1 VIVILYIMDSLR
13 ADFLSC
19 YGCPHE
25 TSPNIDE
32 LARQGVLFSNAFAQ
46 STWTRA
52 AGASILSSLYPSV
65 HRVRTHEDYLP
76 SFVPTLPERLGRN
89 GFKTMAV
96 TGMGNIS
103 RHFGFARGF
112 DDFVELYKERTV
124 MEKRK
129 IVPVKGTGWEIHF
142 KVDTDDVPIATS
154 EDINEFVLSFLR
166 RQKNENSFIF
176 VWSIDT
182 HAPYFHRDPGMRRF
196 APSAE
201 YVSCED
207 LAVMKDEKELRRSEL
222 IYRDMI
228 YFNDHQI
235 GLLVEELRKMGL
247 YEDMFLIITGDH
259 GEAFGEHGVTCHG
272 KVPHEEQIR
281 VPLIMKFPFSR
292 VTGEVSSIAQHIDIA
307 PTVLDVLGI
316 PADPRGMQGR
326 SLTPVLGDRLKV
338 NDYAFTEYQLK
349 NEFPSYISIRTE
361 EYKYIAVRQPEKEW
375 TKRLRARMRL
385 RPSTRFRH
393 KPMYLFNLKNDP
405 GEKVNILRVEHEK
418 VKSFH
423 AVGKTFYRNNQ
434 KTMAFLEGKAPRQ
447 GTHGI
452 DQKPDEEVAKQLK
465 ALGYFE

>member
-1 VIVILYIMDSLR
+1 VIILLYVMDSLR

-19 YGCPHE
+19 YGHSQE
-25 TSPNIDE
+25 TSPYIDG
-32 LARQGVLFSNAFAQ
+32 LAKEGILFTHAFAQ

-65 HRVRTHEDYLP
+65 HRVQTHEDYLP
-76 SFVPTLPERLGRN
+76 SFVPVLPEELGRN

-112 DDFVELYKERTV
+112 DDFIELYKEKTV
-124 MEKRK
+124 MERRK

-182 HAPYFHRDPGMRRF
+182 HAPYFHRDPELRRF
-196 APSAE
+196 APSTE

-207 LAVMKDEKELRRSEL
+207 LAVMKDEKELKKSEL
-222 IYRDMI
+222 LYRDMI

-235 GLLVEELRKMGL
+235 GVLMEALRKMGL
-247 YEDMFLIITGDH
+247 YEDMLLILTGDH

-292 VTGEVSSIAQHIDIA
+292 FTGEVSSMVQHIDIV
-307 PTVLDVLGI
+307 PTVLDVLGL
-316 PADPRGMQGR
+316 PGGPGVMQGR
-326 SLTPVLGDRLKV
+326 SLVPALRDHLKV
-338 NDYAFTEYQLK
+338 NDYAFAEYQLK
-349 NEFPSYISIRTE
+349 KEFPSYISVRTE
-361 EYKYIAVRQPEKEW
+361 EYKYIAVRPPEKRW
-375 TKRLRARMRL
+375 TRRFRERMKL
-385 RPSTRFRH
+385 RPSTRFRY
-393 KPMYLFNLKNDP
+393 KPVSLFNLKNDP
-405 GEKVNILRVEHEK
+405 EEKVNILSVEREK
-418 VKSFH
+418 ARSLH
-423 AVGKTFYRNNQ
+423 AVGRTFYCENQ
-434 KTMAFLEGKAPRQ
+434 KRMAFLERGASGP
-447 GTHGI
+447 GAHGM

>member
-1 VIVILYIMDSLR
+1 MIIILYVMDSLR
-13 ADFLSC
+13 PDFLSC
-19 YGCPHE
+19 YGHSGE
-25 TSPNIDE
+25 TSPHIDA
-32 LARQGVLFSNAFAQ
+32 LAREGVLFTNAFAQ

-65 HRVRTHEDYLP
+65 HRVQTHEDYLP
-76 SFVPTLPERLGRN
+76 SFVPLLPEELGTN

-112 DDFVELYKERTV
+112 DDFVELYKEKTV

-166 RQKNENSFIF
+166 RQKNEDSFIF

-196 APSAE
+196 APSTE

-207 LAVMKDEKELRRSEL
+207 LAVMKDEKELKRSEL
-222 IYRDMI
+222 IYKDMI

-235 GLLVEELRKMGL
+235 GVLMEELKKMGL
-247 YEDMFLIITGDH
+247 YEDMLLILTGDH

-272 KVPHEEQIR
+272 KVPHDEQIR

-292 VTGEVSSIAQHIDIA
+292 FTGEVSSIVQHIDIA
-307 PTVLDVLGI
+307 PTVLDYLGL
-316 PADPRGMQGR
+316 PVGSGGRQGR
-326 SLTPVLGDRLKV
+326 SLTPVFRDHLKV

-361 EYKYIAVRQPEKEW
+361 EYKYIAVRRPEKRW
-375 TKRLRARMRL
+375 VRRFRARMRL

-393 KPMYLFNLKNDP
+393 KPVYLFNLKNDP
-405 GEKVNILRVEHEK
+405 EEKVNILHADREK
-418 VKSFH
+418 AKSFH
-423 AVGKTFYRNNQ
+423 AVGKTFYRDNQ
-434 KTMAFLEGKAPRQ
+434 KMTSFLEGREPRP
-447 GTHGI
+447 GIHGI
-452 DQKPDEEVAKQLK
+452 GQKPDEEVAKQLK